1 MAIEGVGATFS
12 WGSVI
17 AGIVSVS
24 IPDDER
30 KEYETTDLSDTREA
44 FKLSA
49 MGVGQECTLTVRLDP
64 ESPAFTSG
72 DEQTGAVITLSKQTT
87 ASAGGATYTFDGFT
101 RVVTGGTADVGSTD
115 GITQDVT
122 IRLTSEVVFVAEV

>member
-1 MAIEGVGATFS
+1 MAIEGVGATFG
-12 WGSVI
+12 WGGAI
-17 AGIVSVS
+17 AGIVSIA

-30 KEYETTDLSDTREA
+30 KEYETTSLSDTREQ

-72 DEQTGAVITLSKQTT
+72 DEQTGAVITLPKQTSGS
-87 ASAGGATYTFDGFT
+87 ASGATYTFDGFT
-101 RVVTGGTADVGSTD
+101 KVVTGGTADVGSTE
-115 GITQDVT
+115 GITQDIT
-122 IRLTSEVVFVAEV
+122 IRLTSEVVFVAEA

>member
-1 MAIEGVGATFS
+1 MAIEGVGATFT
-12 WGSVI
+12 WGSLI
-17 AGIVSVS
+17 AGVVSIS

-30 KEYETTDLSDTREA
+30 KEYETTDLGDTREQ

-64 ESPAFTSG
+64 ESPAFSSG
-72 DEQTGAVITLSKQTT
+72 DEQTGAVITLPKQT
-87 ASAGGATYTFDGFT
+87 AGSAAGATYTFNGFT
-101 RVVTGGTADVGSTD
+101 RVVSGGTADVGSTE

-122 IRLTSEVVFVAEV
+122 IRLTSEVVVVDEA